1 VLAAGL
7 IRESCK
13 RTSLSLAW
21 ASGHPRQR
29 RPRSWSG
36 RERGVLVA
44 NPATAPLSRGR
55 GSPGA
60 AAPGQRHERGRRA
73 ATRLGLRIPPMSTVT
88 RRALTAW
95 LVDHGFAELGGKATS
110 HRRFRHESGVVIT
123 VPGHGRQNLSQKHV
137 GMIVR
142 QLEDAGFD
150 RDTVRRDLNAR

>member
-1 VLAAGL
+1 
-7 IRESCK
+7 
-13 RTSLSLAW
+13 
-21 ASGHPRQR
+21 
-29 RPRSWSG
+29 
-36 RERGVLVA
+36 
-44 NPATAPLSRGR
+44 
-55 GSPGA
+55 
-60 AAPGQRHERGRRA
+60 
-73 ATRLGLRIPPMSTVT
+73 MSTVT

-150 RDTVRRDLNAR
+150 RDAVRRDLKAR

>member
-1 VLAAGL
+1 MPPSLLEGT
-7 IRESCK
+7 
-13 RTSLSLAW
+13 RT
-21 ASGHPRQR
+21 
-29 RPRSWSG
+29 G
-36 RERGVLVA
+36 RLVA
-44 NPATAPLSRGR
+44 NPTTVAFSLNAEARERRPLASGTN
-55 GSPGA
+55 GA
-60 AAPGQRHERGRRA
+60 ARRDPA
-73 ATRLGLRIPPMSTVT
+73 GVRIPPMSTVT